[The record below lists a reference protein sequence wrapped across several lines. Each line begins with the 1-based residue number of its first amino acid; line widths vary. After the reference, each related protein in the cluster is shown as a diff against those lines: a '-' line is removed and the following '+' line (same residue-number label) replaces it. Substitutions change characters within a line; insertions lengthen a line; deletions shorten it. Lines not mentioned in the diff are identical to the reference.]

1 MEWELSI
8 ARGIDED
15 VDVILSQTSGCD
27 QNLWHLSKNQD
38 DPEVKHA
45 GDVRDEMEHEH
56 EDKVEPSYL
65 QVYKHK
71 DGSYQDEQMSS
82 TMQEKLAQ
90 QHNKSQN
97 SQGSVAWEGL
107 LATSSPVSQSR
118 VQRSAG
124 RVYNSRLSYTEAVKR
139 GVARAKGSLPPSSPR
154 EDHRPLC
161 LPATGGIQGP
171 TSKLLK
177 QAKCNHG
184 MSGKRGSIIGDT
196 TVRRRLEAKILSRA

>member
-1 MEWELSI
+1 MRSQRRKGDGQRRSQQTFETSQWHPKARLCT
-8 ARGIDED
+8 ARGG
-15 VDVILSQTSGCD
+15 QT
-27 QNLWHLSKNQD
+27 
-38 DPEVKHA
+38 
-45 GDVRDEMEHEH
+45 R
-56 EDKVEPSYL
+56 
-65 QVYKHK
+65 
-71 DGSYQDEQMSS
+71 
-82 TMQEKLAQ
+82 
-90 QHNKSQN
+90 
-97 SQGSVAWEGL
+97 GL